1 MSDYNRNSPLA
12 GAVASSFI
20 KSFEEELKSDSY
32 AVVLSQS
39 PVTEIAGDNF
49 SPQRDYNATS
59 GLLLATL
66 PEWSV
71 ARCAKRYKW
80 KKDDLFVSW
89 QSTEN
94 MFGKKFYC
102 DHRITEGQY
111 AGAWAVQLCVHAP
124 NDGTRSVVPPNEIS
138 ATPFETSDGYRWIT
152 LFTISGRLRQFVDT
166 KVIPVPEQM
175 DLNSRWKEYRSS
187 DPVLVKRQLEK
198 LSKSEGGKIVS
209 VKITDYPTVRKLRWA
224 DKPSLQILSNPGSG
238 GREAKIRPNLTY
250 ITDSNYPDNSGWQI
264 DSFDI
269 IDGGSGYNTNDAYS
283 MTFSTEPK
291 QTQFNTVKATT
302 LDNIFGGSRFTYP
315 DGTVQSDSLIKM
327 SISGPIGFAD
337 AQAILYA
344 DILRLNMVISAE
356 QIKENLPDGVNISS
370 VSLVKDPYIDGKKAS
385 ETQSGYEIGSGSN
398 VKVFKAYDTVT
409 VSSASAIADNS
420 KIGATVDDTTGKAG
434 SGQVVS
440 STTTGSETEYIVVNG
455 KNLTS
460 GSKLYNSTSGGT
472 NAVTPSSAVSV
483 GFASKGGGGATT
495 QTITKVTESSV
506 SFGEETKVLGTFDFN
521 DTPIERAREGIII
534 RLSLTNDEY
543 IK

>member
-1 MSDYNRNSPLA
+1 
-12 GAVASSFI
+12 
-20 KSFEEELKSDSY
+20 
-32 AVVLSQS
+32 
-39 PVTEIAGDNF
+39 
-49 SPQRDYNATS
+49 
-59 GLLLATL
+59 
-66 PEWSV
+66 
-71 ARCAKRYKW
+71 
-80 KKDDLFVSW
+80 
-89 QSTEN
+89 
-94 MFGKKFYC
+94 
-102 DHRITEGQY
+102 
-111 AGAWAVQLCVHAP
+111 
-124 NDGTRSVVPPNEIS
+124 
-138 ATPFETSDGYRWIT
+138 
-152 LFTISGRLRQFVDT
+152 
-166 KVIPVPEQM
+166 
-175 DLNSRWKEYRSS
+175 
-187 DPVLVKRQLEK
+187 
-198 LSKSEGGKIVS
+198 
-209 VKITDYPTVRKLRWA
+209 
-224 DKPSLQILSNPGSG
+224 
-238 GREAKIRPNLTY
+238 
-250 ITDSNYPDNSGWQI
+250 
-264 DSFDI
+264 
-269 IDGGSGYNTNDAYS
+269 